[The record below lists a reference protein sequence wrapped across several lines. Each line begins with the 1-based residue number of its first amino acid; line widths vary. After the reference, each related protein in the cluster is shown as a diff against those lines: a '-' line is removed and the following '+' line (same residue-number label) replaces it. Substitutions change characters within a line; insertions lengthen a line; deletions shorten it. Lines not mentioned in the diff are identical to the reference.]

1 MSGVVEVEPLL
12 WPTGE
17 PVDVDSIEGYTQ
29 DARAAVHPLDESTIL
44 TPDELVRQLA
54 EVSRWASRMT
64 TVIKNAEA
72 HKRLCSAERD
82 EARAQAVIDVAVH
95 PAREHAARVTLAVA
109 EERRRYDAAV
119 VAFEEARRVGN
130 LLSDHSSRLQSM
142 AKLVRL
148 TYEQDGA

>member
-1 MSGVVEVEPLL
+1 MSDEVERLV

-17 PVDVDSIEGYTQ
+17 PVDVASIEGYTQ
-29 DARAAVHPLDESTIL
+29 DARAAVHPLDESSIL

-54 EVSRWASRMT
+54 EVARWASRMT

-72 HKRLCSAERD
+72 HKRLAAAERD
-82 EARAQAVIDVAVH
+82 EARAQAVLDVAGNPV
-95 PAREHAARVTLAVA
+95 REHSARVTLAIA
-109 EERRRYDAAV
+109 EQRRIYDAAV

-142 AKLVRL
+142 AKLVRV
-148 TYEQDGA
+148 TYEQGGA

>member
-1 MSGVVEVEPLL
+1 MTEVVEVEPLL

-17 PVDVDSIEGYTQ
+17 PVDIESIEGYTQ
-29 DARAAVHPLDESTIL
+29 DARAAVHPLDDSSIL

-54 EVSRWASRMT
+54 DVSRWASRMT

-72 HKRLCSAERD
+72 HKRLSAAEKD
-82 EARAQAVIDVAVH
+82 EARARAVLEVGQY
-95 PAREHAARVTLAVA
+95 PAREQSARISLAIA
-109 EERRRYDAAV
+109 PERRTYDAAV

-130 LLSDHSSRLQSM
+130 MLSDHSSRLQSM

-148 TYEQDGA
+148 TYEQDAS

>member
-1 MSGVVEVEPLL
+1 MTTVAEVEPLL

-17 PVDVDSIEGYTQ
+17 PVDIESIEGYTQ
-29 DARAAVHPLDESTIL
+29 DARAAVHPLDDSTIL

-72 HKRLCSAERD
+72 HKRLSAAEKD
-82 EARAQAVIDVAVH
+82 EARARAVLEVGQY
-95 PAREHAARVTLAVA
+95 PAREQSARISLAITA
-109 EERRRYDAAV
+109 ERRTYDAAV

-130 LLSDHSSRLQSM
+130 MLSDHSSRLQSM

>member
-1 MSGVVEVEPLL
+1 MSDVAEMEPLL

-17 PVDVDSIEGYTQ
+17 PVDIESIEGYTQ
-29 DARAAVHPLDESTIL
+29 DARAAVHPLDDSSIL

-72 HKRLCSAERD
+72 HKRLSAAEKD
-82 EARAQAVIDVAVH
+82 EARARAVLEVGEY
-95 PAREHAARVTLAVA
+95 PAREQSARISLAIA
-109 EERRRYDAAV
+109 TERRTYDAAV

-130 LLSDHSSRLQSM
+130 MLSDHSSRLQSM

-148 TYEQDGA
+148 TYEQDAS

>member
-1 MSGVVEVEPLL
+1 MSDVVEVEPLL

-17 PVDVDSIEGYTQ
+17 PVDIESIEGYTQ
-29 DARAAVHPLDESTIL
+29 DARAAVHPLDDSSIL

-72 HKRLCSAERD
+72 HKRLSAAEKD
-82 EARAQAVIDVAVH
+82 EARARAVLEVGEY
-95 PAREHAARVTLAVA
+95 PAREQSARISLAIA
-109 EERRRYDAAV
+109 TERRTYDAAV

-130 LLSDHSSRLQSM
+130 MLSDHSSRLQSM

-148 TYEQDGA
+148 TYEQDAS

>member
-1 MSGVVEVEPLL
+1 MSAVAEVEPLL

-17 PVDVDSIEGYTQ
+17 PVDIESIEGYTQ
-29 DARAAVHPLDESTIL
+29 DARAAVHPLDDSSIL

-72 HKRLCSAERD
+72 HKRLSAAEKD
-82 EARAQAVIDVAVH
+82 EARARAVLEVGEY
-95 PAREHAARVTLAVA
+95 PAREQSARISLAIA
-109 EERRRYDAAV
+109 TERRTYDAAV

-130 LLSDHSSRLQSM
+130 MLSDHSSRLQSM

-148 TYEQDGA
+148 TYEQDAS